1 MKILR
6 QAVVFIVAA
15 VMLSCAQTRAVTYH
29 CEKGMNFVVIF
40 DDRGEKA
47 VVRMNEGEISLPLVR
62 SASGAK
68 YSDGRTTFWG
78 KGKEAFIEIDGRIV
92 YSNCKTGTDR

>member
-1 MKILR
+1 MKIGW
-6 QAVVFIVAA
+6 QAIILLLAAVILSCVLTRSVTYRCNNGMSFDVVFDNGDK
-15 VMLSCAQTRAVTYH
+15 R
-29 CEKGMNFVVIF
+29 
-40 DDRGEKA
+40 A
-47 VVRMNEGEISLPLVR
+47 VVRMNEGEMSLPLVR

-78 KGKEAFIEIDGRIV
+78 KGKEAFIEMDGRIV